1 MSSSP
6 KSRTMAFTV
15 VSAATLAIAGLY
27 YAGLKSKSEEQQ
39 ESIYKPGDRPL
50 SDSDA
55 RKNST
60 EVRAAMHKTKGT

>member
-27 YAGLKSKSEEQQ
+27 YVGLKSKKEEQQ
-39 ESIYKPGDRPL
+39 NSIYKSGDRPL
-50 SDSDA
+50 SDSDVS
-55 RKNST
+55 KNST
-60 EVRAAMHKTKGT
+60 QVRATMHKTKGT